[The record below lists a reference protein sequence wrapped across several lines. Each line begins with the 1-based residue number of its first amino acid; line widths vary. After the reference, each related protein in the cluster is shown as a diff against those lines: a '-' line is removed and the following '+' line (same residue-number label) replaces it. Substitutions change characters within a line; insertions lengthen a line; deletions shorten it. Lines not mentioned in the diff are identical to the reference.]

1 MCLFLTESPHRPARY
16 PRAATVAYPEIQEK
30 LLLQHGRAAMPS
42 LGYFARHPKS
52 PWYEYV
58 VSPAQHR
65 RQRHALVNPP
75 PAQAA
80 AAGVPYGCAD
90 CDADHHRHRHGHG
103 QGHGRYNSGP
113 TDGKHHHGHDN
124 DYDLYAQQLAYR
136 DATIA
141 ALKKQQREH
150 ERALESLKK
159 QVNVE
164 RAENEEFRGKV
175 ARRQVEIDRL
185 REMLRKGSYQ
195 GDRWRY

>member
-1 MCLFLTESPHRPARY
+1 
-16 PRAATVAYPEIQEK
+16 
-30 LLLQHGRAAMPS
+30 MPG

-52 PWYEYV
+52 PWCEYV

-65 RQRHALVNPP
+65 QQRHALVNPV

-80 AAGVPYGCAD
+80 TAGGPC
-90 CDADHHRHRHGHG
+90 
-103 QGHGRYNSGP
+103 P
-113 TDGKHHHGHDN
+113 TDGKYHRGHDN
-124 DYDLYAQQLAYR
+124 NYDLYAQQLAYR

-164 RAENEEFRGKV
+164 RAENEECRGKV
-175 ARRQVEIDRL
+175 ARRQAEIDHL

>member
-1 MCLFLTESPHRPARY
+1 
-16 PRAATVAYPEIQEK
+16 
-30 LLLQHGRAAMPS
+30 MPG

-52 PWYEYV
+52 PWCEYV
-58 VSPAQHR
+58 VLPAQHR
-65 RQRHALVNPP
+65 RQRHALVNPA

-80 AAGVPYGCAD
+80 AAVGPC
-90 CDADHHRHRHGHG
+90 
-103 QGHGRYNSGP
+103 P
-113 TDGKHHHGHDN
+113 TDGKYHHGHDN
-124 DYDLYAQQLAYR
+124 NYDLYAQQLAYC

-141 ALKKQQREH
+141 ALKKQQREQ

-164 RAENEEFRGKV
+164 RAENEECRGKV
-175 ARRQVEIDRL
+175 ARRQAEIDHL